1 MTRRG
6 LFILTLLLPFFHSGC
21 NEPAPRREHDTR
33 LRLKVGGRVLKTT
46 VAYTDAAR
54 KMGLMHREALEE
66 DEGMLFIFPVERK
79 LSFWMRNTRVPLS
92 IAFID
97 DLGKVMQIEDMRPF
111 DETSVPS
118 RFTVRY
124 ALEVEKGWY
133 RKAGLKVGD
142 SLPEFTRKVDPYKKL
157 VK

>member
-1 MTRRG
+1 MNRRG
-6 LFILTLLLPFFHSGC
+6 FFILALLLPVLFPGC
-21 NEPAPRREHDTR
+21 NEPEPRGERDTR
-33 LRLKVGGRVLKTT
+33 LRLKVGQRVLKTT
-46 VAYTDAAR
+46 VSYTNAAR
-54 KMGLMHREALEE
+54 RMGLMHRESLEQ